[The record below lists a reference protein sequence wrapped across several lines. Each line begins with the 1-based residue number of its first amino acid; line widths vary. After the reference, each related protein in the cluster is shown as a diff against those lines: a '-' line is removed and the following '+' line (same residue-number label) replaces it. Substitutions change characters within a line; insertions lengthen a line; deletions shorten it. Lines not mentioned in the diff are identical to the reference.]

1 MRDDRKEMLTEQ
13 YEEAWFDLMLDQYA
27 EEEGNRL
34 LEEYRQAAPAT
45 VSPELDRKCREAA
58 QKVFKYHDRKLS
70 LRSTARRA
78 GRAAVICLVTLGLCA
93 TMVMSVDAMRIPTL
107 EFFTKQYEKFTTI
120 TKPNDPQWPIPE
132 NMLNDGSPL
141 AGVIPNTFEL
151 LNNNEAPNGTIL
163 VSYKGPDAQFIS
175 FSRSTLNGTLNL
187 DTEGAQCKPTKVLD
201 FDGQVVIKGEK
212 ITIYWIDPVQEYT
225 FRISTQNMTEEETL
239 AFALTT
245 ARKYSGKAPAEP
257 TGYLDDGS
265 PLAGVIPS
273 TFSLL
278 NKREAPSG
286 TVVASYT
293 GPNNEIINF
302 SRSPLDGILNIDTED
317 AQCTPI
323 TILDF
328 NGELI
333 VKQNKVSIYW
343 IDEISNKVLH
353 ISTLN
358 MTEEETRT
366 IALATARKY
375 SDQSAAA
382 PIGHQDDASTLG

>member
-45 VSPELDRKCREAA
+45 VSLELDRKCREAA

-78 GRAAVICLVTLGLCA
+78 GRAAVIGLVTLGLFA
-93 TMVMSVDAMRIPTL
+93 TMVMSVDALRIPTL
-107 EFFTKQYEKFTTI
+107 EFITKQYEKFTTI
-120 TKPNDPQWPIPE
+120 TKPDNTRPPIPE

-141 AGVIPNTFEL
+141 AGIIPDTFNTLNYQALTDVIL
-151 LNNNEAPNGTIL
+151 AGYQGSNGEMIN
-163 VSYKGPDAQFIS
+163 
-175 FSRSTLNGTLNL
+175 FSRSSLNGVTNF
-187 DTEGAQCKPTKVLD
+187 DTEGAQRKKIEIIGFAGEIVVK
-201 FDGQVVIKGEK
+201 GNQVTV
-212 ITIYWIDPVQEYT
+212 YWIDEAKNYIYFVASSNMAEDET
-225 FRISTQNMTEEETL
+225 WRIAVET
-239 AFALTT
+239 AK
-245 ARKYSGKAPAEP
+245 KYSGKSTAEP
-257 TGYLDDGS
+257 ITYLDDGS
-265 PLAGVIPS
+265 PLAGVIPN
-273 TFSLL
+273 TFELI

-302 SRSPLDGILNIDTED
+302 SRSPLNGVLNIDTED

-333 VKQNKVSIYW
+333 VKQNKISIYW

-382 PIGHQDDASTLG
+382 PTGHQDDASTLA